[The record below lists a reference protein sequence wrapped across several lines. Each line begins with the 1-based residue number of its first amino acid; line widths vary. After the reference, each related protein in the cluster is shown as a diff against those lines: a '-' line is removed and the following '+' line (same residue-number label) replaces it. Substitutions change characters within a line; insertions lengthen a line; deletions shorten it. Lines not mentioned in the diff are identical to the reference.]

1 MGMVEA
7 WVKFSR
13 TPRAP
18 LMETFSS
25 SGLLMAFCTA
35 STAALSPV
43 ASPIPI
49 MAIPRSDITV
59 RTSAKSTLM

>member
-1 MGMVEA
+1 MGKLGE
-7 WVKFSR
+7 WVKFSS

-18 LMETFSS
+18 LIDWFSS

-35 STAALSPV
+35 STAAFSSA

-49 MAIPRSDITV
+49 IARPAPT
-59 RTSAKSTLM
+59 